1 MKNAFVRLINR
12 LNTAQERINKLKDRS
27 IEITENETQRKKERK
42 IKSPQKS
49 IQELQGNIKWSNIG
63 VIGTPEGED

>member
-49 IQELQGNIKWSNIG
+49 IQELQGNIKGSNIC